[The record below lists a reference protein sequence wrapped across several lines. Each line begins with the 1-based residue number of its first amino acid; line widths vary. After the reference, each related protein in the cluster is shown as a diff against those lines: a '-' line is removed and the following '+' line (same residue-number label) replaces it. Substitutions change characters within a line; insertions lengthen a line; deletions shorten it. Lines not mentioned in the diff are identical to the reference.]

1 MSVKLNDL
9 IIKPENGKLVIGKP
23 NKRGHLQ
30 SSIDIGT
37 PIVKQ
42 VIEMLTTKE
51 GQFICH
57 QKVET
62 ETNEV
67 KYYKITCHEMN
78 KEEIE
83 KMKENDKIR
92 EKNNQRKQAS
102 LMGTL
107 YGMMLNG
114 FGNKNLILK

>member
-37 PIVKQ
+37 PIVKS

-62 ETNEV
+62 ETKEV

-114 FGNKNLILK
+114 FGNKNLMLK